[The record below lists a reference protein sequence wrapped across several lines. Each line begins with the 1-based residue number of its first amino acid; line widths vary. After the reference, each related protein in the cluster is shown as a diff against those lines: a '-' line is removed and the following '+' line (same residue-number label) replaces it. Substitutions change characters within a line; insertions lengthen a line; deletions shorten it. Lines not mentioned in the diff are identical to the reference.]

1 MSVVRINKNRNY
13 TVMSNYH
20 LRDKNMSLKAIGLLS
35 KMLSLPDDWDYSIS
49 GLVSI
54 CKENETAI
62 KNTLKELEKFG
73 YLRVTK
79 LNPDKTQNRA
89 RFEYIYDIFE
99 YPIETEKGQKQDEQD
114 DKKQGVENLH
124 LENLQ
129 LEKQG
134 QLNTKELNTKELNTN
149 NNINNEHFEKIEN
162 AQDSYSSGTE
172 ENKESSFK
180 EKEQSQLNQ
189 YNTKSKKS
197 QVKHRYGEYS
207 NVLLSD
213 SEYEKL
219 KEEFPNDYQERID
232 KLSEYIA
239 STGKKYKNFLATI
252 RSWAKRDKSNAKVPD
267 KYSVNKDYS
276 GGWD

>member
-1 MSVVRINKNRNY
+1 MSVVRINKNKNY

-35 KMLSLPDDWDYSIS
+35 KMLSLPDNWDYSIS

-79 LNPDKTQNRA
+79 LKPDKSQNRA

-99 YPIETEKGQKQDEQD
+99 YPIETEKCQKQDEQD

-149 NNINNEHFEKIEN
+149 NNINNEHSEKIEN
-162 AQDSYSSGTE
+162 AQDSSSYKIE
-172 ENKESSFK
+172 ESSFK

-189 YNTKSKKS
+189 DNTKSKKS
-197 QVKHRYGEYS
+197 QVKHRYGEYN

-213 SEYEKL
+213 AEYEKL
-219 KEEFPNDYQERID
+219 KEEFPNDYRERID

>member
-1 MSVVRINKNRNY
+1 MSVVRINKNKNY

-35 KMLSLPDDWDYSIS
+35 KMLSLPDNWDYSIS

-79 LNPDKTQNRA
+79 LKPDKSQNRA

-99 YPIETEKGQKQDEQD
+99 YPIEPEKGQKQDEQD
-114 DKKQGVENLH
+114 DKKQGVENLP

-149 NNINNEHFEKIEN
+149 NNIYNEHSDKIEN
-162 AQDSYSSGTE
+162 AQDTFLPGIE
-172 ENKESSFK
+172 ENKKSSFE
-180 EKEQSQLNQ
+180 EKEQSQLKN
-189 YNTKSKKS
+189 NSTKSKKN
-197 QVKHRYGEYS
+197 QVKHKYGEYN

-213 SEYEKL
+213 AEYEKL

>member
-1 MSVVRINKNRNY
+1 MSVVRINKNKNY

-35 KMLSLPDDWDYSIS
+35 KMLSLPDNWDYSIS

-79 LNPDKTQNRA
+79 LKPDKSQNRA

-99 YPIETEKGQKQDEQD
+99 YPIEPEKGQKQDEQD
-114 DKKQGVENLH
+114 DKKQGVENLP

-149 NNINNEHFEKIEN
+149 NNIYNEHSDKIEN
-162 AQDSYSSGTE
+162 AQGTFLPGIE
-172 ENKESSFK
+172 ENKKSSFE
-180 EKEQSQLNQ
+180 EKEQSQLKN
-189 YNTKSKKS
+189 NSTKSKKN
-197 QVKHRYGEYS
+197 QVKHKYGEYN

-213 SEYEKL
+213 AEYEKL

-252 RSWAKRDKSNAKVPD
+252 RSWAKRDKANAKVPD

>member
-1 MSVVRINKNRNY
+1 MSVVRINKNKNY

-79 LNPDKTQNRA
+79 LKPDKSQNRA

-149 NNINNEHFEKIEN
+149 NNINNEHSEKIEN
-162 AQDSYSSGTE
+162 AHDIFSYEIE
-172 ENKESSFK
+172 ENKKSSFK

-189 YNTKSKKS
+189 DNTKSKKS
-197 QVKHRYGEYS
+197 QVKHRYGEYN

-213 SEYEKL
+213 AEYEKL